1 MPICV
6 DCGEEILPDDK
17 NCPYCGSPTRVKA
30 PDEVELRLR
39 ETYQY
44 ESGQGK
50 RRMSWIIVVMTLL
63 ILMLIFVLFIAKSIS
78 TQLGRIGTGF

>member
-6 DCGEEILPDDK
+6 DCGEEILPEDE
-17 NCPYCGSPTRVKA
+17 NCPYCGSPTRVKV
-30 PDEVELRLR
+30 PDEAELRIR

-50 RRMSWIIVVMTLL
+50 PRMSWIIIITLF
-63 ILMLIFVLFIAKSIS
+63 ILMLIFVVFISKAVS
-78 TQLGRIGTGF
+78 TQLGRIGSGF